1 MALCFLDPLLRLM
14 KNLILNK
21 TTERYLKQEKK
32 VHLIH
37 LSADCQKLLKNAD
50 KIIDVNVIEDPS
62 YKVVVDS
69 L

>member
-1 MALCFLDPLLRLM
+1 MSA
-14 KNLILNK
+14 IEVLNK
-21 TTERYLKQEKK
+21 TTERYLKQGKK

>member
-1 MALCFLDPLLRLM
+1 
-14 KNLILNK
+14 
-21 TTERYLKQEKK
+21 
-32 VHLIH
+32 